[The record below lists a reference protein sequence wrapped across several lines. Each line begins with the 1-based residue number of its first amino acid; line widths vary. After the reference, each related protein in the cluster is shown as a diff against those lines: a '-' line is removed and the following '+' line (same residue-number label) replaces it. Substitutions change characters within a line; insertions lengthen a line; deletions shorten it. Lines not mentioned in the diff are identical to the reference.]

1 MDDRSVRELDEA
13 DHGDQVEVQFIQS
26 HNATVR
32 TLRGE
37 FGGIVKDSL
46 SGACYLVLIER
57 AKIRTAYIQTFRIHE
72 PSSGRR

>member
-1 MDDRSVRELDEA
+1 MDDRSVTELDEVYF
-13 DHGDQVEVQFIQS
+13 GDMVEVQFTQS
-26 HNATVR
+26 TNATLR

-37 FGGIVKDSL
+37 YGGIVKDSL